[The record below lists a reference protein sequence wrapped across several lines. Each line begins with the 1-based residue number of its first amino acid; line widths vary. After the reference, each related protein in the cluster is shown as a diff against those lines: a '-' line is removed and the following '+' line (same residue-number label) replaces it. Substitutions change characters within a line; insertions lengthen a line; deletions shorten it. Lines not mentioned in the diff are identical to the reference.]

1 MYCPNS
7 IAPPAGKTILKVA
20 LPSQPPVREEQSMH
34 VLYDA
39 HTLICHVM
47 LIHKVVLNKSYIT
60 EQSGVP
66 PGSALIVPL
75 I

>member
-20 LPSQPPVREEQSMH
+20 LPSQPPVREEELMY

-39 HTLICHVM
+39 QICHFM
-47 LIHKVVLNKSYIT
+47 LIDKVLLKNAI
-60 EQSGVP
+60 
-66 PGSALIVPL
+66 
-75 I
+75 